1 LREFFEISREY
12 IVLAA
17 LKALA
22 DEGQIENARVTQAIS
37 ALGIDPDKPNPLT
50 V

>member
-1 LREFFEISREY
+1 
-12 IVLAA
+12 VLAA

-22 DEGQIENARVTQAIS
+22 DDGTIARERVSDAI
-37 ALGIDPDKPNPLT
+37 ARYGIDAGKIDPTT

>member
-1 LREFFEISREY
+1 LRKFFEVSREY

-22 DEGQIENARVTQAIS
+22 DDGKFAREEVGRAMK
-37 ALGIDPDKPNPLT
+37 ALGINPEKPDPAT
-50 V
+50 Q